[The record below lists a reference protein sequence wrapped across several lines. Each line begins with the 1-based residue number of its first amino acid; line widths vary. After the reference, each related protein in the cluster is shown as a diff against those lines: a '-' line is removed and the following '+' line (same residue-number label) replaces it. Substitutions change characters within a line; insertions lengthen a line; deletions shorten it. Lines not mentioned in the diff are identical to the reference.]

1 MFEKL
6 TAELLNLRVTRRGTP
21 AVGNA
26 LRHLCIFAALAFLV
40 LVPVAAADTRTTTT
54 SSPAGQNPA
63 VASTTP
69 QQQYW
74 VAPGSG
80 GPVTVHFDYVSRDA
94 ICADTLSIFKVDSA
108 DGAINGTLPGDP
120 AWPAQMHPQMVFSSS
135 SSSPGASADL
145 TFQGGDILAFA
156 FDGCGGRDYSYVAA
170 NPAGQT
176 FVLTSEDATGA
187 WTLAWEDGGDFDYND
202 LVVSVTGLLGGADP
216 TAGTGSGD
224 VPATDFAYAGGCSS
238 TSTASAASA
247 CAQLAE
253 CKGANT
259 RWGVANGHATWT
271 NLFRLVMWRYYAT
284 VRVCIDIKHNSILA
298 YDSETSEA
306 ADVFKPVWSYDNN
319 PRWDVG
325 PVGMKVQQSWVRVT
339 DSFTGCP
346 ILGVPIGCNHEVF
359 SITFNV
365 NGAGSYTTTDRF
377 N

>member
-6 TAELLNLRVTRRGTP
+6 TEELLDLRVTGRGTP

-26 LRHLCIFAALAFLV
+26 LRLCIFGVLAFLV

-54 SSPAGQNPA
+54 SSPAGESPA

-74 VAPGSG
+74 VAPGS

-94 ICADTLSIFKVDSA
+94 ICADTLGIFKVDSA

-120 AWPAQMHPQMVFSSS
+120 AWPAQVHPQVVFSSS

-156 FDGCGGRDYSYVAA
+156 FDGCSGRDYSYVAA
-170 NPAGQT
+170 NPAGQA
-176 FVLTSEDATGA
+176 FVVTSEDATGA
-187 WTLAWEDGGDFDYND
+187 WTLAWEDGGDFDYDD

-238 TSTASAASA
+238 TSTASAPSA

-259 RWGVANGHATWT
+259 RWGVANGQATWT
-271 NLFRLVMWRYYAT
+271 NLFGIVMWRYYAT
-284 VRVCIDIKHNSILA
+284 VRVCIDIKHHSILA

-306 ADVFKPVWSYDNN
+306 ADVFKPVWSYDNG

-325 PVGMKVQQSWVRVT
+325 PLGMKVQQSWVRVT

-365 NGAGSYTTTDRF
+365 NGAGSYSTTDRF
-377 N
+377 D

>member
-1 MFEKL
+1 MAQAADLIVRFD
-6 TAELLNLRVTRRGTP
+6 NGTVP
-21 AVGNA
+21 RMNIVSHHPV
-26 LRHLCIFAALAFLV
+26 RHLCLLAALAFLV

-54 SSPAGQNPA
+54 PSPAGPSPA

-80 GPVTVHFDYVSRDA
+80 PVTVHFDYLSRDA

-120 AWPAQMHPQMVFSSS
+120 AWPAQMHPQVVFSSS

-170 NPAGQT
+170 NPAGQA
-176 FVLTSEDATGA
+176 FVLTSEDAAGA

-202 LVVSVTGLLGGADP
+202 LVVSVTGLQGGADL
-216 TAGTGSGD
+216 TEGTGSGD
-224 VPATDFAYAGGCSS
+224 APATDLSYAGGCSS
-238 TSTASAASA
+238 TSTAGPAS
-247 CAQLAE
+247 CAQSAG

-259 RWGVANGHATWT
+259 RSGVAHGQATWE

-306 ADVFKPVWSYDNN
+306 ADVFKPVWNYDNN
-319 PRWDVG
+319 PRWDLG
-325 PVGMKVQQSWVRVT
+325 PVGTKVQQSWIRVT

-346 ILGVPIGCNHEVF
+346 IPGVPLGCNHEVF

-365 NGAGSYTTTDRF
+365 NGTGSYTTTDRF